1 MPMNGLRTFNWNST
15 QSVYFKKLTQVQET
29 DTFVS
34 TTNKAHFTVD
44 FFVFFFT
51 IFCVPHLRKCAVTE
65 KTVAGNFLQ
74 VYSKLKI

>member
-15 QSVYFKKLTQVQET
+15 QSVYFKKLTQVQDT

-44 FFVFFFT
+44 FFVFF
-51 IFCVPHLRKCAVTE
+51 H
-65 KTVAGNFLQ
+65 NFLCSSFEEMCS
-74 VYSKLKI
+74 Y